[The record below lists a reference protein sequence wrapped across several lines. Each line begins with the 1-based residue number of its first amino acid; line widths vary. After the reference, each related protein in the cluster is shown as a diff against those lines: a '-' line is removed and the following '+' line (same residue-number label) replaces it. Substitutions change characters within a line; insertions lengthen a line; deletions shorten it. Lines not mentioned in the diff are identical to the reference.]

1 MDFMSLLDTA
11 NKNTKSNSK
20 KLDDLKTEVDSER
33 RAELKRIEAEKRMK
47 MEMMKRKKAA
57 MPPKPVEEEKKYTI
71 PKKSKEKSE
80 EDKAK
85 IMAYMAK
92 KAEEERQLLKKK
104 QAEKEKLIQLRLQAH
119 GGKATKRIAK
129 NFGMSAIDLQ
139 IRYGHD
145 HEHVERLQKQQ
156 WREEEEHDRLASQ
169 YRNGVYKA
177 IAQKRKIDEKMR
189 ASGALDN
196 REPHR
201 IATSKANSLMGLSSR
216 HQANRDNFSPPRE
229 TSKPKPPPAP
239 EVKRPKPAPPVD
251 FNTLMKAAQDIS
263 QGKNVDLDIDRAP
276 SKKPQSGQ
284 SSSRATDSSSAQKS
298 KSERDREEYMRAM
311 ERNKSQNGYSR
322 PSSSSKPA
330 PSSSSVKKPEHRP
343 QSASVPPSRPPPSS
357 SKPPQKP
364 PQNEKKEEKKKDN
377 KDSKGRFKKGPTPP
391 PAIPPA
397 IPGKRYLPG
406 DIRYKQAMEMAK
418 QAGGAPSTSAP
429 DRQDRP
435 SSSKIS
441 SGSHSSA
448 KELDRRKPMDMER
461 ERERDRDR
469 DRDRMKHARPV
480 DRDRERDRDR
490 DRGRDSGYSD
500 RYKDRDRGRPEQS
513 HRDYRDRDRERDRE
527 MERRRERERERIRR
541 ERERDRY
548 RHQNYNR
555 AYNYDDYEE
564 EDDDDDYDS
573 EMDDFIDDSGM
584 DMDELSRQ
592 EFEETLKMVNPKYN
606 KRKWRER
613 EQRISLRDMH
623 ADYRTIAKEEA
634 RSARIGLIEDLHEA
648 TKGKSEA
655 L

>member
-57 MPPKPVEEEKKYTI
+57 MPPKPAEEEKKYTI

-104 QAEKEKLIQLRLQAH
+104 QAEKDKLIQLRLQAH

-177 IAQKRKIDEKMR
+177 IAQKRKIDEKVLVIVVSEWNWLAFCFQMR
-189 ASGALDN
+189 SSGALDN

-201 IATSKANSLMGLSSR
+201 VATSKANSLMGLSSR

-229 TSKPKPPPAP
+229 TPKPKPPPAP

-263 QGKNVDLDIDRAP
+263 QGKKVDLDIDRAP
-276 SKKPQSGQ
+276 KKPQSGQ
-284 SSSRATDSSSAQKS
+284 SGSRAADSSSAPKS
-298 KSERDREEYMRAM
+298 KSERDREEYMRAL

-322 PSSSSKPA
+322 PASSSKPA
-330 PSSSSVKKPEHRP
+330 PSSSSVKRPDHRP

-364 PQNEKKEEKKKDN
+364 PQSEKKEEKKKDS
-377 KDSKGRFKKGPTPP
+377 KDSFSSKGRFKKGPTPP

-418 QAGGAPSTSAP
+418 QAGGAPSTSAS

-435 SSSKIS
+435 SSSKMS
-441 SGSHSSA
+441 SSSHSSA

-469 DRDRMKHARPV
+469 DRDR
-480 DRDRERDRDR
+480 DQ
-490 DRGRDSGYSD
+490 
-500 RYKDRDRGRPEQS
+500 QS

-564 EDDDDDYDS
+564 EEDDDDYDS